1 MDRTSPS
8 RAWLEAPHKQIC
20 DQGGSPQVSLR
31 TKPKRKPRGLPN
43 RNPLQTQGLPTSS
56 QGSSSQA
63 KLCAT
68 NLQAELRPG
77 GLPTSRITTRE
88 LAGWLAG
95 GIATRE
101 PAAGWLVEE
110 AQRGPKRGGPERPKE
125 AERGWN
131 KPAMRLVGSS
141 HKQIYDQGHR
151 FLYGTP
157 EETPHG
163 LLDWV
168 SKQKSTSNPVPPHK
182 QNYVC
187 MYVCMLCTSDQEAPH
202 KQNYDREVELRPG
215 R

>member
-1 MDRTSPS
+1 MDRTSLS
-8 RAWLEAPHKQIC
+8 RALLEAPHKKIC
-20 DQGGSPQVSLR
+20 DQGGSPQISLR
-31 TKPKRKPRGLPN
+31 TKKPPGLPN
-43 RNPLQTQGLPTSS
+43 RNPLQTQGLPSSS

-141 HKQIYDQGHR
+141 HKQIYDQGGSPQISLR
-151 FLYGTP
+151 NPGGNPPRT
-157 EETPHG
+157 TT
-163 LLDWV
+163 DWV

-187 MYVCMLCTSDQEAPH
+187 MYVCMLCMYDQEAPH